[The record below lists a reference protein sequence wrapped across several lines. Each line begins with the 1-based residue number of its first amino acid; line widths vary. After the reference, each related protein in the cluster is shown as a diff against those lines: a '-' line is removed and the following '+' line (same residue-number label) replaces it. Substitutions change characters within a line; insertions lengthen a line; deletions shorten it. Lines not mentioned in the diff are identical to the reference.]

1 MNLYLIQH
9 AQAFPKEQYADRPLT
24 EEGFWQAQ
32 QTAEFVKRLG
42 ISVGAVW
49 HSGKTR
55 ALQTAKLFH
64 AAVKGPCTLHKHEG
78 LSPEDDP
85 EPIAEEIEKTQTDLM
100 IVGHLPFL
108 SRLAGLLLCGSAD
121 AEPVLFEKAGVVCLQ
136 RNDDGLWQVNWLIKP
151 DIL

>member
-24 EEGFWQAQ
+24 EEGYWQAQ
-32 QTAEFVKRLG
+32 QTAEFLRRLNV
-42 ISVGAVW
+42 SVRAVW

-64 AAVKGPCTLHKHEG
+64 AALKEPAPLLKHDG

-85 EPIAEEIEKTQTDLM
+85 EPIAEQIEKTGIDLM

-108 SRLAGLLLCGSAD
+108 SRLAGLLLCGSPET
-121 AEPVLFEKAGVVCLQ
+121 EPIVFDKACIVCLQ
-136 RNDDGLWQVNWLIKP
+136 RSENGLWQVNWMVKP